1 MATEIKMPQLGLTME
16 EGTVERWLKAEGD
29 PVKAG
34 EPLLEITTDKLT
46 NEVAAET
53 DGVLLKIVAQEGA
66 DVPVKGLLGYIGRP
80 GEQVGVPTA
89 AAAPAAPAVEAAA
102 APNGPGTVLVIGGGP
117 GGYVAAIRAA
127 QLGARVTLVER
138 EHLGGTCLNIG
149 CIPTKC
155 LLHSAELV
163 SQIKDQGA
171 EIGVEAD
178 GVRVNFPQVIAHKNA
193 VSKQLTSGVAGLL
206 KTNKIEKIDCEAYFL
221 GTKKMNVLRNDDT
234 EEALDAD
241 VHILATGSMNSV
253 PPIPGI
259 KDNPNCIDSTGTLS
273 LEQLP
278 KSMVVIGG
286 GVIGLELVCA
296 YVAFG
301 TKITVVEAMDHM
313 LPTLDGDLTKIGVA
327 HMKKMGMAFNLECP
341 VQAVE
346 ASPVGAK
353 VVCRNKAGETV
364 AFEDEKMLV
373 AVGRQANTDSL
384 RLDACGIKYEKGRI
398 LVNEKMETNVP
409 GIYAIGD
416 CVKGY
421 AQLAHTASAMGEVA
435 AENIMGMDAKYDES
449 TNPTCIYGAGGRLCG
464 PG

>member
-1 MATEIKMPQLGLTME
+1 
-16 EGTVERWLKAEGD
+16 
-29 PVKAG
+29 
-34 EPLLEITTDKLT
+34 
-46 NEVAAET
+46 
-53 DGVLLKIVAQEGA
+53 
-66 DVPVKGLLGYIGRP
+66 
-80 GEQVGVPTA
+80 
-89 AAAPAAPAVEAAA
+89 
-102 APNGPGTVLVIGGGP
+102 
-117 GGYVAAIRAA
+117 
-127 QLGARVTLVER
+127 
-138 EHLGGTCLNIG
+138 
-149 CIPTKC
+149 
-155 LLHSAELV
+155 
-163 SQIKDQGA
+163 
-171 EIGVEAD
+171 
-178 GVRVNFPQVIAHKNA
+178 
-193 VSKQLTSGVAGLL
+193 
-206 KTNKIEKIDCEAYFL
+206 
-221 GTKKMNVLRNDDT
+221 
-234 EEALDAD
+234 
-241 VHILATGSMNSV
+241 
-253 PPIPGI
+253 
-259 KDNPNCIDSTGTLS
+259 
-273 LEQLP
+273 
-278 KSMVVIGG
+278 MVVIG

-296 YVAFG
+296 YAAFG

-373 AVGRQANTDSL
+373 AVGRQANADSL

-398 LVNEKMETNVP
+398 LVHEKMETNVP

-449 TNPTCIYGAGGRLCG
+449 TNPTCISGAGGRLCG